1 MILRAIIQLFIC
13 TCVATLLAMGIGA
26 GYLAAT
32 GKIDRGKLL
41 KIMAVVHNVD
51 IADSKTGST
60 APPPAQV
67 SFEEIE
73 KGRDL
78 SSLNLEAK
86 TIALSDGLQ
95 EVRLQRDLLAEDTTR
110 LKRLKTEFDDQLTEI
125 EAQATLDGFDKQRQI
140 WTKIEATLVKDQIMD
155 MVEADEIDDVV
166 TILAEMPVKNQAEII
181 SEFIRTDDKE
191 RVAVDEILRRIRK
204 SLPKTA
210 LIDQTQEAEAA
221 GQ

>member
-1 MILRAIIQLFIC
+1 MILRAIIQLFIS

-41 KIMAVVHNVD
+41 RILAVVHNVD
-51 IADSKTGST
+51 IADGKTDTT

-95 EVRLQRDLLAEDTTR
+95 EVRLQRELLAEDTTR
-110 LKRLKTEFDDQLTEI
+110 LKRLKTQFDDQLTEL
-125 EAQATLDGFDKQRQI
+125 EAQAILDGFDKQRQI

-181 SEFIRTDDKE
+181 SEFVRTDDKE

>member
-51 IADSKTGST
+51 IADGTTGTT
-60 APPPAQV
+60 APPPTQV

-73 KGRDL
+73 KGRNL

-95 EVRLQRDLLAEDTTR
+95 EVRLQRELLAEDTTR

-125 EAQATLDGFDKQRQI
+125 ETQATLDGFDKQRQI

-191 RVAVDEILRRIRK
+191 QVAVDEILRRIRK

>member
-60 APPPAQV
+60 APSPAQV

-73 KGRDL
+73 KRRDL

-95 EVRLQRDLLAEDTTR
+95 EVRLQRELLAEDTTR